1 MRHYHIERTTEGVIA
16 DVIDSTHRGGGYEL
30 DPRFDLRRHSLSGY
44 EFGFA
49 GSGPAQLSLALLAD
63 ALSNDETAKRFYM
76 DFKNKVIARLKG
88 DHFEL
93 SQEDIIQTVAQLAK
107 ARAR

>member
-1 MRHYHIERTTEGVIA
+1 MRFYHGERTPDGCEV
-16 DVIDSTHRGGGYEL
+16 DVIDSSNPNGGYPL
-30 DPRFDLRRHSLSGY
+30 NPRFDLRNHSPDGFNFGY
-44 EFGFA
+44 S

-63 ALSNDETAKRFYM
+63 ALSNDETAQRFYQ
-76 DFKNKVIARLKG
+76 DFKNKVIARLEG

-107 ARAR
+107 SRTR